1 MASVL
6 ELACVYSILIL
17 NDDEACLQRL
27 WPVSTLGASSAMWG
41 LVELPQQLV
50 DLHQQEVLPPPPLL
64 PQLRKVEAKKE
75 ECEESDDDMGFGLF
89 D

>member
-1 MASVL
+1 M
-6 ELACVYSILIL
+6 L
-17 NDDEACLQRL
+17 NLSDQACLQRL

-41 LVELPQQLV
+41 LV